1 MVRISDIVGALL
13 RGITMARIQADIF
26 SNQASLQYLQSESLK
41 NYPVPRSEIR
51 QADINMK
58 MSILETVQRNVDV
71 NTIAQDTLFE
81 GLPAYVEKILDIQVK
96 PASNAPDSTLQPLRN
111 YFGDQL
117 TAATADII
125 AQLEAWLS
133 QNVATVYTE
142 LTGSPSKWGSMAW
155 RDRTITVVQAV
166 VTARQI
172 TVHVS
177 GTTFTKAVQAQS
189 TPWAESMAAAVT
201 FAVDMATSAFFDLD
215 IALKKDQILMLP
227 EHVMSELRL
236 SIVVENYEWTTVR
249 DKQGNTINKL
259 THK

>member
-1 MVRISDIVGALL
+1 MVRISDIIGALL

-41 NYPVPRSEIR
+41 VYPVPRSEIR

-71 NTIAQDTLFE
+71 NTITLDTLVE
-81 GLPAYVEKILDIQVK
+81 ALPAYVEQILDIQVK
-96 PASNAPDSTLQPLRN
+96 PTSNAPDSQLQPLRN
-111 YFGDQL
+111 YLGAQL
-117 TAATADII
+117 AAATADLI
-125 AQLEAWLS
+125 AQLDAWLV
-133 QNVATVYTE
+133 QNIATVYTE
-142 LTGSPSKWGSMAW
+142 LTGSPSKWGSMTW
-155 RDRTITVVQAV
+155 RDRTLTVVQGV
-166 VTARQI
+166 MTARQI

-177 GTTFTKAVQAQS
+177 GTIFSKAVQSRS
-189 TPWAESMAAAVT
+189 TPWAESMATAVR

-236 SIVVENYEWTTVR
+236 SIVVENYEWTTIK

-259 THK
+259 THR